1 MGLFQIV
8 PLLFSVVAAWMFGS
22 EILALRR
29 SKQSESWP
37 FTEGE
42 VVSSH
47 VKSRHDSDGDTS
59 YSAAVRYEYE
69 VNGTTYVS
77 RTISF
82 GRKLYF
88 GRASAEDV
96 AAMYPVGEKVT
107 VYYDPNNP
115 KIATLEPGIS
125 VGSFIVLGL
134 SAVFLIVG
142 LWFLLSI
149 L

>member
-1 MGLFQIV
+1 LEIALFQII
-8 PLLFSVVAAWMFGS
+8 PLLFSVVAAWMFGR

-59 YSAAVRYEYE
+59 YSAAVRYEY
-69 VNGTTYVS
+69 VVDNATYVS

-88 GRASAEDV
+88 GRFSAEEV
-96 AAMYPVGEKVT
+96 VTAYPVGEKVT

-115 KIATLEPGIS
+115 RSQPLNLAFQWG
-125 VGSFIVLGL
+125 VLSSLG
-134 SAVFLIVG
+134 
-142 LWFLLSI
+142 
-149 L
+149 

>member
-1 MGLFQIV
+1 MLGREVL
-8 PLLFSVVAAWMFGS
+8 S
-22 EILALRR
+22 LRR

-42 VVSSH
+42 IISSH
-47 VKSRHDSDGDTS
+47 VKSRHGSDGGTS

-69 VNGTTYVS
+69 VDGATYVS

-82 GRKLYF
+82 GSKLYF
-88 GRASAEDV
+88 GRSSAQDV
-96 AAMYPVGEKVT
+96 VAMYPAGEKVT
-107 VYYDPNNP
+107 VYYNPNHP

-134 SAVFLIVG
+134 SAVCLFVG
-142 LWFLLSI
+142 LWFLRSTF
-149 L
+149 

>member
-1 MGLFQIV
+1 MSVFQII
-8 PLLFSVVAAWMFGS
+8 PILFSVIAAWLLGR

-37 FTEGE
+37 YTEGE

-47 VKSRHDSDGDTS
+47 VKSRRDSDGDTS

-69 VNGTTYVS
+69 VNGTAYVS

-88 GRASAEDV
+88 GRSSAADV
-96 AAMYPVGEKVT
+96 VAMYPVGEKVI
-107 VYYDPNNP
+107 VYYDPNHP

-125 VGSFIVLGL
+125 VGSFIVLGV
-134 SAVFLIVG
+134 SAVCLVVG
-142 LWFLLSI
+142 LWFLRFTF
-149 L
+149 

>member
-1 MGLFQIV
+1 MALFQII
-8 PLLFSVVAAWMFGS
+8 PMLFSVIAAW
-22 EILALRR
+22 ILGNETLSLRR
-29 SKQSESWP
+29 GKQSESWP

-47 VKSRHDSDGDTS
+47 VKSRHDSDGDIS
-59 YSAAVRYEYE
+59 YSAAVRYEY
-69 VNGTTYVS
+69 VVDNTTYVS

-88 GRASAEDV
+88 GRSSAEEVV
-96 AAMYPVGEKVT
+96 ATYPVGEKVT
-107 VYYDPNNP
+107 VYYDPDNP

-142 LWFLLSI
+142 LWFLRSTF
-149 L
+149 

>member
-1 MGLFQIV
+1 MVFQII
-8 PLLFSVVAAWMFGS
+8 PILFSVIAAWMLGR
-22 EILALRR
+22 EILSLRR
-29 SKQSESWP
+29 GKQSETWP

-69 VNGTTYVS
+69 IGGATYVS

-82 GRKLYF
+82 GSKLYF
-88 GRASAEDV
+88 GRFSAEEVV
-96 AAMYPVGEKVT
+96 AIYPVGEKVT
-107 VYYDPNNP
+107 VYYDPNHP

-125 VGSFIVLGL
+125 VGSFVVLGL
-134 SAVFLIVG
+134 SAVFLVVG
-142 LWFLLSI
+142 LWFLRSTF
-149 L
+149 

>member
-1 MGLFQIV
+1 MGVFQII
-8 PLLFSVVAAWMFGS
+8 PLLFSVIAAWMLGR
-22 EILALRR
+22 EILLLRR
-29 SKQSESWP
+29 GKQSETWP

-82 GRKLYF
+82 GSKLYF
-88 GRASAEDV
+88 GRFSAEEVV
-96 AAMYPVGEKVT
+96 ATYPVGEKVT
-107 VYYDPNNP
+107 VYYDPNHP

-125 VGSFIVLGL
+125 GGSFVVLGL
-134 SAVFLIVG
+134 SAVFLVAG
-142 LWFLLSI
+142 LWFLMSTF
-149 L
+149 

>member
-1 MGLFQIV
+1 MDVFQIV
-8 PLLFSVVAAWMFGS
+8 PLLFIIVAAWMFGR

-42 VVSSH
+42 VVSSN

-107 VYYDPNNP
+107 VYYDPNNH

-125 VGSFIVLGL
+125 VSSFIVLGL
-134 SAVFLIVG
+134 SAVFFIVG

-149 L
+149 P